1 MRYRQL
7 GSTDIMLSEVGF
19 GCWTLSTGW
28 WGKVSDAEAVR
39 LLRRA
44 HDLGVTFYD
53 SSDSYGNGR
62 SERQL
67 AAAFKGRRGKVVIA
81 TKFGYDW
88 YRYAGERRGQQEI
101 PQDWSPR
108 HIRFACEESLKRL
121 DTDYIDIY
129 QMHNPKLDALA
140 ADAAFEA
147 LERLKAEGKVRCYGV
162 ALGPAIGWRE
172 EGLRALGERPIAML
186 QIIHNLLEQDP
197 GRDLIA
203 AARQRGVGVIVRVPH
218 SSGMLEGRYTKDTT
232 FEPGDHRSHRTRAW
246 LDEGLQKIE
255 RLRFLTE
262 GRGRTLG
269 QAALRW
275 LCAEPAIAC
284 ALPNIYDEGQLVE
297 FAGASDC
304 PDLTAEELARVADLY
319 GHNFHLQ
326 KQPARA

>member
-1 MRYRQL
+1 MRYRKL
-7 GSTDIMLSEVGF
+7 GSTDILLSEVGF

-28 WGKVSDAEAVR
+28 WGKVSDDEAVR

-44 HDLGVTFYD
+44 YDLGVTFYD
-53 SSDSYGNGR
+53 SSDTYGNGR

-67 AAAFKGRRGKVVIA
+67 ATAFGGMRDKVVIA

-101 PQDWSPR
+101 PQDWSAR

-121 DTDYIDIY
+121 DSDYIDIY
-129 QMHNPKLDALA
+129 QMHNPKMDAIA
-140 ADAAFEA
+140 ADAAFAE
-147 LERLKAEGKVRCYGV
+147 LERLKDEGKLRCHGV

-172 EGLRALGERPIAML
+172 EGLQALKERSPGML

-203 AARQRGVGVIVRVPH
+203 AARERGVGAVVRVPH
-218 SSGMLEGRYTKDTT
+218 SSGMLEGRYTLDTT
-232 FEPGDHRSHRTRAW
+232 FDPSDHRSHRPRAW
-246 LDEGLQKIE
+246 LEEGLQKIE
-255 RLRFLTE
+255 SLRFLTE
-262 GRGRTLG
+262 GRGRTLA

-275 LCAEPAIAC
+275 LFAEPAIAS
-284 ALPNIYDEGQLVE
+284 ALPNIYNEEQLVE
-297 FAGASDC
+297 FAGASGC

-319 GHNFHLQ
+319 DHNFHLQ
-326 KQPARA
+326 KQRTRA

>member
-1 MRYRQL
+1 MRYRTL
-7 GSTDIMLSEVGF
+7 GATGITLSELGF
-19 GCWTLSTGW
+19 GCWTVSTGW
-28 WGKVSDAEAVR
+28 WGQVSDEAAVR

-44 HDLGVTFYD
+44 YDLGVTFYD
-53 SSDSYGNGR
+53 AADGYGNGR

-67 AAAFKGRRGKVVIA
+67 TAAFKGMRDRVAIA

-88 YRYAGERRGQQEI
+88 YRHAGERRGQQEL

-129 QMHNPKLDALA
+129 QMHNPKMDAIA
-140 ADAAFEA
+140 ADAAFEE

-172 EGLRALGERPIAML
+172 EGLRALQERPLGMV

-197 GRDLIA
+197 GRYLIA
-203 AARQRGVGVIVRVPH
+203 AARERGIGVVVRVPH

-232 FEPGDHRSHRTRAW
+232 FDPGDHRAHRPRAW
-246 LDEGLQKIE
+246 LEEGLQKVE
-255 RLRFLTE
+255 RLGFLTE
-262 GRGRTLG
+262 GGKRTLG

-275 LCAEPAIAC
+275 LFAESAIAS
-284 ALPNIYDEGQLVE
+284 ALPNIYNEEQLVE
-297 FAGASDC
+297 FAGASGC
-304 PDLTAEELARVADLY
+304 PDLTPEELARVADLY
-319 GHNFHLQ
+319 QHDFYLQ
-326 KQPARA
+326 KQTARA